1 MNKKILMVLLIGV
14 VAFGNVSA
22 ETVIED
28 LGEAGDA
35 TI

>member
-1 MNKKILMVLLIGV
+1 MNKKILMAFLIGV
-14 VAFGNVSA
+14 IAFGNVSA

-28 LGEAGDA
+28 LGEATDA